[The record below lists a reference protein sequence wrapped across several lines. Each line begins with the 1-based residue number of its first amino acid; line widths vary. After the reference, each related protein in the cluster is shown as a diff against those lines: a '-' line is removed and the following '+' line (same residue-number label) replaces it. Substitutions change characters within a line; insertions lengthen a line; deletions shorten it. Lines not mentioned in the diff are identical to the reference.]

1 MTDTATARWE
11 QYNEAGRRSLGQ
23 GQLAEAEE
31 YFQAAIRE
39 AEVLGAESPQL
50 AASLNALGQLRL
62 QAKDL
67 AGAEQHLRRSLAIRE
82 KVYGPEHH
90 AVVSSLNNLGALYDA
105 KGDLDEAESSL
116 RRALAICEQQ
126 LQPSHPDLALALNN
140 LARLHFKRRDFPAAD
155 RLFLRLLE
163 LKRALGK
170 DHPEVATVLGALG
183 KLRLAV
189 GRNDQ
194 AEQLWRQ
201 ALAIRERA
209 FAPNDPILATTLES
223 LADCCARQSGRI
235 ADAIAHRE
243 RALEI
248 RLTANGPGHPSIA
261 TAQAKLDDLRRRAA
275 GEPTP
280 AAIPPAPP
288 APPRIS
294 NETPSPVTSQDV
306 AGLTGNRP
314 SGGGDLPWLDP
325 EQPPGERVSQP
336 IELASIEPQG
346 APPPAPPAPLPLI
359 ARPAPAAPLPPIAPR
374 PPAAPAVPPQL
385 PPSMFAPAPPP
396 ARDLGIS
403 EGFAPSAQPP
413 RPAPPPPRRS
423 SGARPAPRRSSEER
437 SDFRYAEI
445 EPPRGIGRARRF
457 VTAIFLLG
465 LAGGGWF
472 AVAQGYV
479 HPLTILSRVFE
490 LVARNAPSVEP
501 AKANAASTP
510 RRPTP
515 QAPEI
520 VVPESL
526 VSASTEPAA
535 AVDSASPRDS
545 TSDDAL
551 HPKVRVDVNDTT
563 GDGAYEID
571 ALSRSI
577 DQSTRAK
584 LDSADRARV
593 EAKLPVVRKP

>member
-11 QYNEAGRRSLGQ
+11 QYNEAGRRAFGQ
-23 GQLAEAEE
+23 GQLADAEE

-39 AEVLGAESPQL
+39 AEVLGSESPQL
-50 AASLNALGQLRL
+50 AASLNTLGQLRL
-62 QAKDL
+62 QARDL
-67 AGAEQHLRRSLAIRE
+67 VGAERHLRRSLAIRE
-82 KVYGPEHH
+82 KVYGAEHH
-90 AVVSSLNNLGALYDA
+90 ALVSSLNNLGALHDA
-105 KGDLDEAESSL
+105 KGELDQAENAL

-170 DHPEVATVLGALG
+170 DHPEVATVLGVLG
-183 KLRLAV
+183 KLRHAV
-189 GRNDQ
+189 GRNEQ

-223 LADCCARQSGRI
+223 LADCCAPQTGRI

-248 RLTANGPGHPSIA
+248 RLTANGPSHPSIA
-261 TAQAKLDDLRRRAA
+261 TAQAKLDELRRRA
-275 GEPTP
+275 GGD
-280 AAIPPAPP
+280 PPPSSTLSAPP
-288 APPRIS
+288 PPPRIS

-314 SGGGDLPWLDP
+314 SGGAALPWLDP
-325 EQPPGERVSQP
+325 EQPPGERISQQ
-336 IELASIEPQG
+336 IELASVEPQVA
-346 APPPAPPAPLPLI
+346 APPPARSSPFPEPPRPAPLPPL
-359 ARPAPAAPLPPIAPR
+359 APLPP
-374 PPAAPAVPPQL
+374 AAPVAPPQL
-385 PPSMFAPAPPP
+385 PPSLFAPAPPAP
-396 ARDLGIS
+396 RDLGIS

-423 SGARPAPRRSSEER
+423 SGARQAPRRPSEER
-437 SDFRYAEI
+437 REVRFTEL
-445 EPPRGIGRARRF
+445 ETPRRRGRARGF
-457 VTAIFLLG
+457 ATALLLLG
-465 LAGGGWF
+465 MAGGGWYS
-472 AVAQGYV
+472 VVRGYV

-501 AKANAASTP
+501 AKASAASTP
-510 RRPTP
+510 RRPAP

-526 VSASTEPAA
+526 VSASTEPGAA
-535 AVDSASPRDS
+535 TDNSASRDS
-545 TSDDAL
+545 VSDDAL
-551 HPKVRVDVNDTT
+551 HPKVKVVVDDTT

-577 DQSTRAK
+577 DRSTQSK
-584 LDSADRARV
+584 LDSADRARI